1 MYSFGFLILILIGL
15 AVQVGIIA
23 LAVQLGTG
31 KVRDELIEVRKA
43 LAANRTL

>member
-1 MYSFGFLILILIGL
+1 VNSFGFLIMILIGL

-31 KVRDELIEVRKA
+31 KVREELIELRKV

>member
-1 MYSFGFLILILIGL
+1 VNSIGFLILILIGL
-15 AVQVGIIA
+15 ALQIGVIA

-31 KVRDELIEVRKA
+31 KVRDELIELRKV